1 MNSWIVRGFPSGHVW
16 GPPWNSPRSCPAGYN
31 GTVNFCLQRQR
42 PLTEPR
48 EMWSA
53 LWCGRIWVDE
63 WPFFGLSGCRIAL
76 EMQKGVSNWVT
87 MVEPCGIHNCFVEKQ
102 VESSGILHSMA
113 SNARCPDGH
122 VGTWRDY
129 DSRTYAAAVV
139 KGQILS
145 CDIHLEWTRQLDNW
159 INLYKS
165 GIYNWIWYTYGS

>member
-1 MNSWIVRGFPSGHVW
+1 MNRSGIS
-16 GPPWNSPRSCPAGYN
+16 PWNSPRSCPAGYN
-31 GTVNFCLQRQR
+31 GTVTFACNDNVLSLNRGKCGARCDAGAYELMNDLSLDYPDAGLHWKCKKVCQ
-42 PLTEPR
+42 TEWQWLNHV
-48 EMWSA
+48 EST
-53 LWCGRIWVDE
+53 
-63 WPFFGLSGCRIAL
+63 IASW
-76 EMQKGVSNWVT
+76 KNKW
-87 MVEPCGIHNCFVEKQ
+87 NQ
-102 VESSGILHSMA
+102 VEFSTPWL